1 MIKYIVNRLLYV
13 SAVGLGLTMCA
24 PAPVTPPAEA
34 NDVMQDYYTL
44 MEFARRN
51 VQYERKQKKLQT
63 LDEDIYSAILEY
75 YNGSND
81 TTVEEEL
88 LQLPSDGDKQSS

>member
-1 MIKYIVNRLLYV
+1 MIKYVVNRLLYV

-34 NDVMQDYYTL
+34 SDVMQDYYTL

-81 TTVEEEL
+81 TTESEEL

>member
-1 MIKYIVNRLLYV
+1 MIKYTPLLF
-13 SAVGLGLTMCA
+13 ALTMCA

-34 NDVMQDYYTL
+34 SDLMQDYNTL

-51 VQYERKQKKLQT
+51 VQYERQQKKLET

-75 YNGSND
+75 YNGSNG
-81 TTVEEEL
+81 TTEQEEL
-88 LQLPSDGDKQSS
+88 LQFQSNGD

>member
-1 MIKYIVNRLLYV
+1 MIKYTPLLF
-13 SAVGLGLTMCA
+13 ALTMCA

-34 NDVMQDYYTL
+34 SDVMQDYYTL

-75 YNGSND
+75 YTGSND

>member
-1 MIKYIVNRLLYV
+1 
-13 SAVGLGLTMCA
+13 MCA
-24 PAPVTPPAEA
+24 PAPVTPPAPA
-34 NDVMQDYYTL
+34 NDLMQDYHTL

-51 VQYERKQKKLQT
+51 VQYEKKQKKLQT

-81 TTVEEEL
+81 TTESEEL
-88 LQLPSDGDKQSS
+88 LQLPSDGNK

>member
-1 MIKYIVNRLLYV
+1 MIRYTPLLF
-13 SAVGLGLTMCA
+13 ALPMCA
-24 PAPVTPPAEA
+24 PAPVTPPAQA
-34 NDVMQDYYTL
+34 NDLMQDYYTL

-51 VQYERKQKKLQT
+51 VQYEKKQKKLQT

-75 YNGSND
+75 YDGSND
-81 TTVEEEL
+81 TTESEEL

>member
-1 MIKYIVNRLLYV
+1 M
-13 SAVGLGLTMCA
+13 GA

-34 NDVMQDYYTL
+34 NDIMQDYNTL

-51 VQYERKQKKLQT
+51 VQYERQQKKLQT

>member
-1 MIKYIVNRLLYV
+1 MIKYTPLLF
-13 SAVGLGLTMCA
+13 ALTMCA

-34 NDVMQDYYTL
+34 NDIMQDYNTL

-51 VQYERKQKKLQT
+51 VQYERRQRKLQT

-81 TTVEEEL
+81 PTESEEL

>member
-1 MIKYIVNRLLYV
+1 MIKYTPLLF
-13 SAVGLGLTMCA
+13 ALTMCA

-34 NDVMQDYYTL
+34 NDLMQDYNTL

-51 VQYERKQKKLQT
+51 VQYERRQKKKLQT